1 MSNREAGL
9 DFICGDTGKPFYAH
23 TPSKSGK
30 NWHLLRDHLETVSEM
45 AGKNAAKFGAEEEG
59 KAVGML
65 HDIGKANP
73 EFQDYLLKSWKAEKE
88 GGMRPKST
96 PHSVFGGIALAQA
109 GLPMLSVV
117 AAGHHG
123 GIANLC
129 DLKPKLSAEVDD
141 RWFQEALSSLA
152 RDAISRMALPEYAK
166 DALPCE
172 FLIRMLFSA
181 LVDADWLDTEA
192 HFNSAKIALRGNAVH
207 LSELWNRFESDQNR
221 LLAKAVS
228 SGESPVNRAR
238 REIYEACLE
247 AADGPQ
253 GVYRLTVPTG
263 GGKTRSG
270 MGFAL
275 RHAIKHGLDR
285 IIFAI
290 PYTSIIDQTAD
301 VYQGIFGAENVLEHH
316 SAIEPTLD
324 PSEGESEA
332 ELRRQL
338 AAENW
343 DAPIIVTTTVQL
355 FESLFSNKPS
365 RCRKLHSIARSVLVL
380 DEVQTLSIHL
390 LKPILDALRELV
402 DHYGVTLVLS
412 TATQPAFSG
421 ESPYLKGF
429 TPEPMEIVPDPG
441 RYFETLKRV
450 EYQIEDESWSCE
462 RVAEEMTNEKQA
474 LCVVN
479 SRKDA
484 VELFRLLDD
493 PNALHLSTLMCPAHR
508 RATLAEI
515 RRRLECGEPCR
526 VVSTQVVEAGV
537 DLDFPVVLRAMGP
550 LDRIV
555 QAAGRCNREG
565 KLEQGRVIVFR
576 PEEGRGPRGSY
587 ATATS
592 EAGIMLSGQECD
604 LHSPEVFDRY
614 FRRLWQDCNL
624 DSQGILKLRE
634 RLNYQTVAERFRMI
648 SEDTVPVVVPY
659 GDPGPGV
666 TLRAVQAKGSANREE
681 WRKLQNLSVSIFRHS
696 ATQYE
701 QDGLIKP
708 VLDGLYEWTGIY
720 NKHTGISA
728 DCPDPADLVVSGN
741 CAG

>member
-1 MSNREAGL
+1 MAQDSSRQSERWFAHSPNTEGEWHPLEDHLRNVACLAKAFAEPFSAAYLGEIAGL
-9 DFICGDTGKPFYAH
+9 
-23 TPSKSGK
+23 
-30 NWHLLRDHLETVSEM
+30 
-45 AGKNAAKFGAEEEG
+45 
-59 KAVGML
+59 L

-73 EFQDYLLKSWKAEKE
+73 DFQDYLLRSWKAEKE
-88 GGMRPKST
+88 GGKKPKST
-96 PHSVFGGIALAQA
+96 QHSIYGGIALAQA
-109 GLPMLSVV
+109 GMHLPSFAV
-117 AAGHHG
+117 AGHHG
-123 GIANLC
+123 GLANLS
-129 DLKPKLSAEVDD
+129 DIKPKLSEKKDE
-141 RWFQEALSSLA
+141 RWLS
-152 RDAISRMALPEYAK
+152 DAILRLDLDGLQQATLPEYAQ
-166 DALPCE
+166 DVLPCE

-192 HFNSAKIALRGNAVH
+192 HFNSEKTALRGNAVI
-207 LSELWNRFESDQNR
+207 LSDLWDRFEADQNR
-221 LLAKAVS
+221 LLEKAAS
-228 SGESPVNRAR
+228 SGESQINRAR
-238 REIYEACLE
+238 REIYEACIH

-285 IIFAI
+285 VIFAI

-301 VYQGIFGAENVLEHH
+301 VYQEIFGPGNVLEHH

-338 AAENW
+338 ASENW

-355 FESLFSNKPS
+355 FESLFSNRPS

-380 DEVQTLSIHL
+380 DEVQTLPIHL
-390 LKPILDALRELV
+390 LKPILDVLRELV

-421 ESPYLKGF
+421 ESPYLRGF
-429 TPEPMEIVPDPG
+429 SPEPVEIVPDPG
-441 RYFETLKRV
+441 RYFQALKRV
-450 EYQIEDESWSCE
+450 NYEIEDDPWSWE
-462 RVAEEMTNEKQA
+462 RVAEEMRQQNQA

-484 VELFRLLDD
+484 VALFRLLDD
-493 PNALHLSTLMCPAHR
+493 ASALHLSTLMCPAHR
-508 RATLAEI
+508 RDVLHEI
-515 RRRLECGEPCR
+515 HRRLDCKEPCR
-526 VVSTQVVEAGV
+526 VASTQVVEAGV
-537 DLDFPVVLRAMGP
+537 DLDFPVVLRAIGP

-565 KLEQGRVIVFR
+565 GPVKGRVIVFQ
-576 PEEGRGPRGSY
+576 PAEPHGPRGSY

-592 EAGIMLSGQECD
+592 EANIMLAGKDCD
-604 LHSPEVFDRY
+604 LHSPNVFDRY

-624 DSQGILKLRE
+624 DSHGILDLRKH
-634 RLNYQTVAERFRMI
+634 LNYQTVAERFRMI
-648 SEDTVPVVVPY
+648 SEDTVPVVVRY
-659 GDPGPGV
+659 GKPGPEAM
-666 TLRAVQAKGSANREE
+666 LRTIEFKGSVNRDE
-681 WRKLQNLSVSIFRHS
+681 WRMLQNLSVSIFRHS

-701 QDGLIKP
+701 KDGLIRQ

-720 NKHTGISA
+720 NEHTGISA
-728 DCPDPADLVVSGN
+728 ECPDPADLVITGN
-741 CAG
+741 CTG